1 MFLIAGMK
9 QEGVLFLVADSQITG
24 KNEILFVY
32 INELLSSSNIPD
44 LYTKDEKEIIIA
56 KISPKAKRAGFS
68 GPHFAWDYFLSQVRQ
83 NLHVCLCFSPIGT
96 TLRSRARRFP
106 ALTNCTVR
114 CTLNNSTLCF
124 CYIHH
129 FLDSSFLSLLFRL
142 GLTIT
147 LFLFFL
153 PLISIFVFALRPL
166 TGFSL
171 GPNKLSLRS
180 QVRHDASSIY
190 LTL

>member
-44 LYTKDEKEIIIA
+44 LYTKEEKEIIIA
-56 KISPKAKRAGFS
+56 KVSSRAKRDGFS

-83 NLHVCLCFSPIGT
+83 NLHLCLCFSPIGT

-114 CTLNNSTLCF
+114 SIFYNTILC
-124 CYIHH
+124 IS
-129 FLDSSFLSLLFRL
+129 FLLFFFLFFIALTFLSFLS
-142 GLTIT
+142 
-147 LFLFFL
+147 
-153 PLISIFVFALRPL
+153 
-166 TGFSL
+166 
-171 GPNKLSLRS
+171 
-180 QVRHDASSIY
+180 
-190 LTL
+190 